1 MLSKASGKPLHF
13 LFDLDGVII
22 NSMPLHTESWTLYL
36 EREGLSADSLIERMH
51 GKRNDQIVRDIF
63 GASLTEEEV
72 FGHGARKEA
81 LFRELMAPRLRDF
94 LVPGISEFL
103 EYHQWRGLGLGSN
116 AEPANIDFVLDG
128 AGIRRHF
135 RTIADG
141 HQVEHPKPA
150 PDIYLL
156 LAERFGADPEDCIVF
171 EDSAAGVAA
180 GVAAAMRVVG
190 IATSEKHLPGVEV
203 MVRDFR
209 DPQLNLWL
217 ESVTKD

>member
-1 MLSKASGKPLHF
+1 
-13 LFDLDGVII
+13 
-22 NSMPLHTESWTLYL
+22 MPLHIESWGLYL
-36 EREGLSADSLIERMH
+36 EREGFSADSLIERMH

-63 GASLTEEEV
+63 GLSLTEEEV

-81 LFRELMAPRLRDF
+81 FFRELMAPRIQEF

-103 EYHQWRGLGLGSN
+103 ELHQFRGLGLGSN

-135 RTIADG
+135 RSIADG
-141 HQVEHPKPA
+141 HQVKHPKPA

-180 GVAAAMRVVG
+180 GVAAGMRVVG
-190 IATSEKHLPGVEV
+190 IATSDTHLLGVEI

-217 ESVTKD
+217 ENVTKD